1 MQILLTRSRERRKNE
16 WKIRGDGIILRKK
29 MENLSDFE
37 EGRKLNGARASKIR
51 LGGASDQPEVARGG
65 HAPEGGGREDIFLGK
80 VVEVE
85 NGRWR
90 GRDAISD
97 IVYMVDADRA

>member
-37 EGRKLNGARASKIR
+37 EGRKLNGARASKIH
-51 LGGASDQPEVARGG
+51 LGGASGQPEVARGG
-65 HAPEGGGREDIFLGK
+65 TRQRGEVGENIFMGE
-80 VVEVE
+80 VVEVK